1 MQNKQRGLSLLAL
14 VFGLVVAA
22 VVALVGM
29 KVFPAYSEFMQSKK
43 AIGAVAANEARGGSV
58 VEIRKAFDRY
68 ANIDNITTLAGTDLD
83 ISKDGG
89 ELVISFAYQKK
100 IPLFYNVSLLIDFAA
115 STAPGGGVDKE

>member
-14 VFGLVVAA
+14 VLGLVVAA

-29 KVFPAYSEFMQSKK
+29 KVFPAYSEFLQSKK

-89 ELVISFAYQKK
+89 ELVISFAYSKK

-115 STAPGGGVDKE
+115 STAPGGRVDKE